1 MSGVLKTSAAAMNS
15 GSQALE
21 SAAKQIESAQN
32 ELRSAYSRLQK
43 QWQSSEARGRADAEY
58 KKVMEWLDSSV
69 RWARDGVITTN
80 EVNNM
85 FGRVER
91 AGLS

>member
-1 MSGVLKTSAAAMNS
+1 MTGIFKASGGAMNT
-15 GSQALE
+15 GREALE
-21 SAAKQIESAQN
+21 AAAKQIESARNDLQ
-32 ELRSAYSRLQK
+32 SAYSRLQK

-69 RWARDGVITTN
+69 RWARDGVVTTS
-80 EVNNM
+80 EVNDM

>member
-15 GSQALE
+15 GSEALA
-21 SAAKQIESAQN
+21 SAAKEIESAQS

-69 RWARDGVITTN
+69 RWARDGAVTTN
-80 EVNNM
+80 EVNSM

-91 AGLS
+91 SGIS

>member
-1 MSGVLKTSAAAMNS
+1 MSGVFKASGAAMNS
-15 GSQALE
+15 GAEALE
-21 SAAKQIESAQN
+21 NAAKQIESAQSD
-32 ELRSAYSRLQK
+32 LRSAYSRLQK

-69 RWARDGVITTN
+69 RWARDGVVTTN
-80 EVNNM
+80 EVNSM

-91 AGLS
+91 SGIG

>member
-1 MSGVLKTSAAAMNS
+1 MTGILKTSAGAMNS
-15 GSQALE
+15 GSEALE
-21 SAAKQIESAQN
+21 NAAKQIESAQN
-32 ELRSAYSRLQK
+32 DLRSAYSRLQK

-69 RWARDGVITTN
+69 RWARDGVVTTN
-80 EVNNM
+80 EVNSM

-91 AGLS
+91 SGIG

>member
-1 MSGVLKTSAAAMNS
+1 MSGTFKASGAAMNT
-15 GSQALE
+15 GGQALE
-21 SAAKQIESAQN
+21 SAAKAIESARSDLQ
-32 ELRSAYSRLQK
+32 SAYTRLQK

-69 RWARDGVITTN
+69 RWARDGAVTTS
-80 EVNNM
+80 EVNDM

>member
-1 MSGVLKTSAAAMNS
+1 MSGVFKASGAAMNS
-15 GSQALE
+15 GAEALE
-21 SAAKQIESAQN
+21 NAAKQIESAQSD
-32 ELRSAYSRLQK
+32 LRSAYSRLQK

-69 RWARDGVITTN
+69 RWARDGVVTTN
-80 EVNNM
+80 EVNSM

-91 AGLS
+91 SGIS

>member
-1 MSGVLKTSAAAMNS
+1 MSGTFKASGGAMSS
-15 GSQALE
+15 GSEALE
-21 SAAKQIESAQN
+21 SAAKEIESA
-32 ELRSAYSRLQK
+32 RSDLQSSYGRLQK

-69 RWARDGVITTN
+69 RWARDGVVTTS
-80 EVNNM
+80 EVNDT

-91 AGLS
+91 AGLA

>member
-1 MSGVLKTSAAAMNS
+1 MTGQFKASGAAMNS
-15 GSQALE
+15 GAEALE
-21 SAAKQIESAQN
+21 NAAKQIESAQSD
-32 ELRSAYSRLQK
+32 LRSAYSRLQK

-69 RWARDGVITTN
+69 RWARDGVVTTN
-80 EVNNM
+80 EVNSM

-91 AGLS
+91 SGIS

>member
-1 MSGVLKTSAAAMNS
+1 MSFKASASAMNS

-21 SAAKQIESAQN
+21 SAAKEIESAQS

-69 RWARDGVITTN
+69 RWARDGAVTTN
-80 EVNNM
+80 EVNTM

-91 AGLS
+91 AGIG

>member
-1 MSGVLKTSAAAMNS
+1 MNS
-15 GSQALE
+15 GAEALE
-21 SAAKQIESAQN
+21 NAAKQIESAQSD
-32 ELRSAYSRLQK
+32 LRSAYSRLQK

-69 RWARDGVITTN
+69 RWARDGVVTTN
-80 EVNNM
+80 EVNSM

-91 AGLS
+91 SGIG

>member
-1 MSGVLKTSAAAMNS
+1 MSGILKTSAGAMNS
-15 GSQALE
+15 GREALE
-21 SAAKQIESAQN
+21 NAAKQIESARNDLQ
-32 ELRSAYSRLQK
+32 SAYGRLQK

-69 RWARDGVITTN
+69 RWARDGAVTTS
-80 EVNNM
+80 EVDSM

-91 AGLS
+91 SGLA

>member
-1 MSGVLKTSAAAMNS
+1 MSGVFKASGAAMNS
-15 GSQALE
+15 GAEALE
-21 SAAKQIESAQN
+21 NAAKQIESAQSD
-32 ELRSAYSRLQK
+32 LRSAYSRLQQ

-69 RWARDGVITTN
+69 RWARDGVVTTN
-80 EVNNM
+80 EVNSM

-91 AGLS
+91 SGIG

>member
-1 MSGVLKTSAAAMNS
+1 MSGVFKASGGAMTSGSEALEAAAK
-15 GSQALE
+15 A
-21 SAAKQIESAQN
+21 IESARNDLQ
-32 ELRSAYSRLQK
+32 SAYGRLQK

-58 KKVMEWLDSSV
+58 KQVMEWLDSSI
-69 RWARDGVITTN
+69 RWARDGVVTTN
-80 EVNNM
+80 EVNSM

>member
-1 MSGVLKTSAAAMNS
+1 MTGQFKASGAAMNS
-15 GSQALE
+15 GAEALE
-21 SAAKQIESAQN
+21 NAAKQIESAQSD
-32 ELRSAYSRLQK
+32 LRSAYSRLQK

-69 RWARDGVITTN
+69 RWARDGVVTTN
-80 EVNNM
+80 EVNTM

-91 AGLS
+91 SGIS

>member
-1 MSGVLKTSAAAMNS
+1 MSGTFKASGGAMSS
-15 GSQALE
+15 GSEALE

-32 ELRSAYSRLQK
+32 DLRSAYSRLQK

-69 RWARDGVITTN
+69 RWARDGVVTTN
-80 EVNNM
+80 EVNSM

-91 AGLS
+91 SGIG

>member
-1 MSGVLKTSAAAMNS
+1 MSGVFKASGAAMNS
-15 GSQALE
+15 GAEALE
-21 SAAKQIESAQN
+21 NAAKQSESAQSD
-32 ELRSAYSRLQK
+32 LRSAYSRLQK

-69 RWARDGVITTN
+69 RWARDGVVTTN
-80 EVNNM
+80 EVNSM

-91 AGLS
+91 SGIS